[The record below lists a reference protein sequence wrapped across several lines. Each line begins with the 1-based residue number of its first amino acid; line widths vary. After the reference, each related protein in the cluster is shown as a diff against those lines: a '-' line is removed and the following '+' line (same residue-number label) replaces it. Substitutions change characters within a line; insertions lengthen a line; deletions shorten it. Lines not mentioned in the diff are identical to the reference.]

1 MPYCISR
8 WKFSCY
14 DDFYD
19 VFKKKPNKKN
29 PKYFKMSPSMEL
41 SIEVLKLYY
50 KRNSLKTVIKM
61 MQKKSYQ
68 EILHIRQSRRLVKRF
83 GNIGFTEN
91 GKKKKNTWRLNIAMT
106 FGFIAKLK
114 RVVEET
120 PHRSARKWLI
130 NLSTMSRKR
139 CL

>member
-1 MPYCISR
+1 
-8 WKFSCY
+8 
-14 DDFYD
+14 
-19 VFKKKPNKKN
+19 
-29 PKYFKMSPSMEL
+29 MSPSIEL

-91 GKKKKNTWRLNIAMT
+91 EKK
-106 FGFIAKLK
+106 
-114 RVVEET
+114 
-120 PHRSARKWLI
+120 RK
-130 NLSTMSRKR
+130 THED
-139 CL
+139 

>member
-1 MPYCISR
+1 
-8 WKFSCY
+8 
-14 DDFYD
+14 
-19 VFKKKPNKKN
+19 
-29 PKYFKMSPSMEL
+29 MSPSIEL

-91 GKKKKNTWRLNIAMT
+91 EKKEKHIKTKHCDDIWFYSKT
-106 FGFIAKLK
+106 
-114 RVVEET
+114 
-120 PHRSARKWLI
+120 
-130 NLSTMSRKR
+130 
-139 CL
+139 